1 MLQQLEQQPVEQQ
14 FNPTYTKQ
22 QTKSIISLYKKNP
35 AAYASSL
42 ESIRQHAQYHNVP
55 FYEGDFSILEA
66 VKQAGV
72 GFIEGFTTL
81 NISPDHPDNEYEAV
95 ARNLGHLIGFAPGI
109 LSGPLGWGAKI
120 TGSKAL
126 MDSARAVSGVKGL
139 PLYLSDKYITPKARS
154 IAGSIIKSN
163 VGQRN
168 KALGTAKNFLLG
180 EQAKSIMEGGFNL
193 GTASAL
199 SSWQHGV
206 DAMMEG
212 FFGGAVAGG
221 VFRGI
226 GNVIGKNVPAVK
238 DSKGN
243 LLKGKQYKIPVESV
257 QAEKFARGLAGS
269 LFMGIPST
277 MRGDTNPEQIYEYL
291 MGAYFGGSEKP
302 WTTQKA
308 RKIWTEKVQPK
319 FKDNPKLRQ
328 TKDPEATPGLEWKN
342 LEPEVQNELKKIGI
356 QAAGGTPKQITQAA
370 YELYEAMGKKVSDI
384 PSDKKVEDVIFKNYE
399 DVKTNLVKKTIQQ
412 AGSKKKAKALDP
424 KKDPSLI
431 HIVTGGE
438 EGIVAEFSKEADK
451 RGIATVQVIA
461 PEQKLSFGKTKST
474 MQVFPNTEV
483 LSEANP
489 MIDILSKTFNTN
501 VASLPR
507 ASLNA
512 IKRDYQKIKH
522 SDATFVIGSKLRQDL
537 KGPEGF
543 QKYAV
548 EMAKH
553 LNKPI
558 FVSDTSKKGINWFKY
573 NPNKGYFQ
581 TVNTTP
587 KLPLRYTVLGEPLP
601 AGYKVSKEHTDII
614 KSLFEKYDKMGFKD
628 DYIKKMENKEQAEKE
643 ASEMPDTGERIVTP
657 MDNKMQYIFHR
668 FLQKEIRD
676 QVNTNTEMNEK
687 IMDFSKKSAKLA
699 EDILSLGES
708 SKWNKLKLENKSE
721 EWADAVEQEI
731 GIKLGEHMRR
741 EMRKWATV
749 QQQGV
754 PVRIIN
760 YNGDTVGLADKNSP
774 YSIAGLKKLMIEPI
788 KDIEIIFG

>member
-1 MLQQLEQQPVEQQ
+1 
-14 FNPTYTKQ
+14 
-22 QTKSIISLYKKNP
+22 
-35 AAYASSL
+35 
-42 ESIRQHAQYHNVP
+42 
-55 FYEGDFSILEA
+55 
-66 VKQAGV
+66 
-72 GFIEGFTTL
+72 
-81 NISPDHPDNEYEAV
+81 
-95 ARNLGHLIGFAPGI
+95 
-109 LSGPLGWGAKI
+109 
-120 TGSKAL
+120 
-126 MDSARAVSGVKGL
+126 
-139 PLYLSDKYITPKARS
+139 
-154 IAGSIIKSN
+154 
-163 VGQRN
+163 
-168 KALGTAKNFLLG
+168 
-180 EQAKSIMEGGFNL
+180 
-193 GTASAL
+193 
-199 SSWQHGV
+199 
-206 DAMMEG
+206 
-212 FFGGAVAGG
+212 
-221 VFRGI
+221 
-226 GNVIGKNVPAVK
+226 
-238 DSKGN
+238 
-243 LLKGKQYKIPVESV
+243 
-257 QAEKFARGLAGS
+257 
-269 LFMGIPST
+269 
-277 MRGDTNPEQIYEYL
+277 
-291 MGAYFGGSEKP
+291 P

-342 LEPEVQNELKKIGI
+342 LEPEVRNELKKIGI

-601 AGYKVSKEHTDII
+601 VGYKVSKEHKNII
-614 KSLFEKYDKMGFKD
+614 NSLFEKYDKMGFKD

-731 GIKLGEHMRR
+731 GIKLGEHMRS

-760 YNGDTVGLADKNSP
+760 YNGDTVSLADKNSP

-788 KDIEIIFG
+788 KDIEIAFGE